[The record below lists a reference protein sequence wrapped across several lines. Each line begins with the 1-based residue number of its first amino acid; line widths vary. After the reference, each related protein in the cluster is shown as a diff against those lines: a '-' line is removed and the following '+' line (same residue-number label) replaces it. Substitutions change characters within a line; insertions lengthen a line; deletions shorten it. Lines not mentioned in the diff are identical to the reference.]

1 MTCTKTKDM
10 TSQPKTF
17 TGSTSKR
24 AQPGRSFVFSS
35 FLRPD
40 LSEDSSTYIYT
51 TPMQRCYQ
59 RTLTERSVRVGFG
72 GSSVLYKYTTALM
85 TAPRLHLSTNMMYKN
100 QYKTNQLSSTG
111 GGFVPSLKATSFI
124 AIHQHPS
131 LMNLQNQ
138 PIRLLKHINLLPYQ
152 PVWSSE
158 SSYEFFGKK
167 SPLNPRICRFIRKAP
182 EYALRALFFWVLATL
197 AVSSRPSWSMACAM
211 DSWTDIQASHWIRQ
225 CYLFWKRQQLGRCHS
240 SFFPCKSMD
249 QWIYAL
255 GLRGSFFQGL
265 CLWT

>member
-24 AQPGRSFVFSS
+24 AQPGRSFVFSR
-35 FLRPD
+35 FWGRD
-40 LSEDSSTYIYT
+40 LSEDSSTYT
-51 TPMQRCYQ
+51 KKSPWQRCYQ
-59 RTLTERSVRVGFG
+59 RHPKIICDFLFRNKTDTPWLKSLPGL
-72 GSSVLYKYTTALM
+72 VLGEALFC
-85 TAPRLHLSTNMMYKN
+85 TSIPQRWWQPPPLHLSTDMMYKN

-111 GGFVPSLKATSFI
+111 GGFVPSLKATGFI

-131 LMNLQNQ
+131 MMNLQNQ

-167 SPLNPRICRFIRKAP
+167 SPLNPRICCSIRKAP

-197 AVSSRPSWSMACAM
+197 AVSSRPSWSMACAENGLM
-211 DSWTDIQASHWIRQ
+211 DW
-225 CYLFWKRQQLGRCHS
+225 HS
-240 SFFPCKSMD
+240 S
-249 QWIYAL
+249 
-255 GLRGSFFQGL
+255 
-265 CLWT
+265 